1 MDIAIYGGVRAP
13 RAAVFGRKK
22 SDPRRNLLALFMG
35 ALKETRRHEACR
47 EIERYA
53 HLLPSGA
60 ELSAA
65 VLSAGRDGASSVVC
79 PITARLCVGD
89 LSHLCKDYGCARK
102 GGLSPHSGENF

>member
-1 MDIAIYGGVRAP
+1 MDIAIYGGARAP
-13 RAAVFGRKK
+13 RAAAAGRKK
-22 SDPRRNLLALFMG
+22 SERRRSLLALLVT
-35 ALKETRRHEACR
+35 ALRETRRLEACR

-53 HLLPSGA
+53 HLLPSGP

-79 PITARLCVGD
+79 PITARMCVGD

-102 GGLSPHSGENF
+102 GGLSPNSNENF